1 MFSRSFRITI
11 MLLILL
17 SLVLGIFRV
26 ALQNGAI
33 DGLDSPLSHL
43 GGLAVFLPFL
53 LIAAVIVL
61 AVPAF
66 FYGSKGG
73 LSLYRLRRYLRSAE
87 MEVMEKYGRWKKS
100 DGGDGR
106 IEKTATLFERLSRPT
121 IEINDRPVQSAI
133 IANTH
138 APVHIFQD
146 QTTKILDKRESET
159 DKATSRKNAVRLNA
173 SLLRLVLFG
182 SREVA
187 AEKLR
192 TLSPTERAQVTASLV
207 ILIKEEDLTTP
218 VNLTMAKKLWG
229 FPRDLYFETASGT
242 LTGAAALEAMA
253 TL

>member
-1 MFSRSFRITI
+1 MFSRSFRILVLTLI
-11 MLLILL
+11 LLILC
-17 SLVLGIFRV
+17 LGIFRAAPEGGV
-26 ALQNGAI
+26 ME
-33 DGLDSPLSHL
+33 GLGSPLAHF
-43 GGLAVFLPFL
+43 GGLAAFLPFL
-53 LIAAVIVL
+53 LIAAGIVL
-61 AVPAF
+61 IVPTF

-87 MEVMEKYGRWKKS
+87 LELMEKYGRWKKS

-106 IEKTATLFERLSRPT
+106 IEKTTTLFERLAEPT
-121 IEINDRPVQSAI
+121 IRINDRPVQSAI

-138 APVHIFQD
+138 PPVHIFQE

-159 DKATSRKNAVRLNA
+159 DKASSRKNAVRLNA

-187 AEKLR
+187 SEKLR

-218 VNLTMAKKLWG
+218 VNLTMAKKIWG
-229 FPRDLYFETASGT
+229 FPKNLYFETAAGT
-242 LTGAAALEAMA
+242 LTGSDALDAMA

>member
-1 MFSRSFRITI
+1 MFSRSFRI
-11 MLLILL
+11 LVLSLILII
-17 SLVLGIFRV
+17 LVLGIFRAAPEGGV
-26 ALQNGAI
+26 ME
-33 DGLDSPLSHL
+33 GLGSPLAGL
-43 GGLAVFLPFL
+43 GGLASLIPFL
-53 LIAAVIVL
+53 IIAAIIVL
-61 AVPAF
+61 AVPMF

-87 MEVMEKYGRWKKS
+87 LELMEKYGRWKKS

-106 IEKTATLFERLSRPT
+106 IEKSASLFERLAEPT
-121 IEINDRPVQSAI
+121 IRINDRPVQSAM

-138 APVHIFQD
+138 PPVHIFQE

-192 TLSPTERAQVTASLV
+192 TLSQTERAQVTASLV

-229 FPRDLYFETASGT
+229 FPRKLYFETAAGT
-242 LTGAAALEAMA
+242 LTGEAALDAMA